1 MLKLLVTPMFLY
13 FCVNVLY
20 RVMLDEEGTA
30 EKNGPTRR
38 AEPDEEALF
47 FF

>member
-1 MLKLLVTPMFLY
+1 M
-13 FCVNVLY
+13 Y
-20 RVMLDEEGTA
+20 RVMLDEEGIA

-47 FF
+47 FLKSLMRSGIT